1 MTITDAPPRWDLTPI
16 FTGLDDRAFTNSLE
30 GVFATVDRLLALY
43 NELGIRATEP
53 RPITDDDLAGLE
65 TALNE
70 SNELADELRTLSTY
84 LYARIT
90 TDSRDDDAAARTVEM
105 QTRTAPLGPL
115 AKRLGSW
122 LDALGVDEF
131 VARSSVAAEHEFM
144 LRKAAEGAEL
154 QMSEAEEALA
164 A

>member
-1 MTITDAPPRWDLTPI
+1 M
-16 FTGLDDRAFTNSLE
+16 
-30 GVFATVDRLLALY
+30 
-43 NELGIRATEP
+43 
-53 RPITDDDLAGLE
+53 
-65 TALNE
+65 
-70 SNELADELRTLSTY
+70 LSTY

-154 QMSEAEEALA
+154 QMSEAEESPAPELA
-164 A
+164 SSGSLAWQRLHGDVSSQLMVDVQGEQVPMAMARTSRCTPTQRSAPRMRVSCGLGDRVGAARRRAQRREG